1 MAQNE
6 TPFTPK
12 TIDQQVE
19 DVEEALQFSGSDHPK
34 TPDILVISALHHLY
48 TADQQTHSASL
59 QRVRQR
65 LLLQSEAAPERF
77 LHLHRL
83 VDTPERP
90 GERRSAPIRPTR
102 WRVGVV
108 SRTSVIAA
116 ALLISFLIGGLVAG
130 LILVRLGTIEI
141 AQPLGSGLEV
151 RLQPACA
158 VSGQQCAP
166 DALALL
172 PQDRPILEQ
181 RLALDAL
188 GGPSVVRLDSSNLI
202 VVDLPALKQEQDT
215 LGLLSQTGLL
225 EILDTGFTGLTLNQ
239 PVPPGA
245 SYPVAFTGAQMD
257 ASSIQAIQ
265 DPVSNHAEILFEFKA
280 SARSAFASYT
290 QSHIGEYLTITLD
303 NIVLESAVIQSQITG
318 QGAIGSGQTLAQA
331 QHTAVLLRSG
341 ALPLPLTVVSVQTR
355 A

>member
-1 MAQNE
+1 MPRDE
-6 TPFTPK
+6 TPFTPDL
-12 TIDQQVE
+12 IDQQVE
-19 DVEEALQFSGSDHPK
+19 DLEASLQVAASDQPE
-34 TPDILVISALHHLY
+34 TPNRLVISALHAIY
-48 TADQQTHSASL
+48 TADQQTRSASV

-65 LLLQSEAAPERF
+65 LLLQQPAAPARL
-77 LHLHRL
+77 LHFHRSI
-83 VDTPERP
+83 DYPARP
-90 GERRSAPIRPTR
+90 AEQPAALSLLTR
-102 WRVGVV
+102 WRRAGFL
-108 SRTSVIAA
+108 SRISVIAA
-116 ALLISFLIGGLVAG
+116 LITLLAAGLVAG
-130 LILVRLGTIEI
+130 LVLVR
-141 AQPLGSGLEV
+141 GSGGAGLEV

-172 PQDRPILEQ
+172 PQDRSILEQ

-188 GGPSVVRLDSSNLI
+188 GGPSVVRLDSSSLI

-245 SYPVAFTGAQMD
+245 SYPVAFTGAQID